1 MFKIEKNVNNNIILI
16 IYALR
21 EEWSYMILFF
31 IILLIICLIAII
43 ALSRLEIK
51 IENFNISNLDNKKN
65 NEIFNL
71 QISLK
76 IFKLKWISINLNL
89 QKLANL
95 YVKQNIKIDR
105 GEIDLK
111 KTEKDMAEKL
121 INNKKI
127 KEELRKMKINLKK
140 FDLKIAL
147 GVEDCIITSYL
158 VAIASIIISNIL
170 PHLIKENVN
179 ECSYRINPIY
189 NNRNLYNID
198 FDCIIDA
205 KLVHIIYVIYLMR
218 KKGEKNER
226 TSNRKP
232 YEYSYE

>member
-16 IYALR
+16 YARR
-21 EEWSYMILFF
+21 EEWNDMVLFF
-31 IILLIICLIAII
+31 IILLLIFLITII
-43 ALSRLEIK
+43 AVSKIEIK
-51 IENFNISNLDNKKN
+51 IENLNISNLDNKKN
-65 NEIFNL
+65 NKRFNL

-76 IFKLKWISINLNL
+76 IFNLKWISINLNL
-89 QKLANL
+89 RKLANL
-95 YVKQNIKIDR
+95 YVKQKIKIDR

-121 INNKKI
+121 MNNKKI

-140 FDLKIAL
+140 FDLKIDL

-158 VAIASIIISNIL
+158 VAIVSIIISNIL
-170 PHLIKENVN
+170 PHLIKDKVN
-179 ECSYRINPIY
+179 KCFYRINPIY
-189 NNRNLYNID
+189 NNRNLYKID